1 MTSLYQIKQLETKLL
16 AIAAN
21 EQKPPKSGWLRT
33 IRETLGL
40 TLEQVGKRLGIGKM
54 AVQMTEMSEQHKTIK
69 LETLEKFA
77 DALDCHVYY
86 YLVPRASWSNQ
97 LEQSAEQLAKKL
109 VASSKLHMALENQAV
124 DDQKIIEEQIQLIKQ
139 ELLMGKLSKLWEHG
153 E

>member
-16 AIAAN
+16 AVAAN
-21 EQKPPKSGWLRT
+21 EQKFPKTGWLRT

-54 AVQMTEMSEQHKTIK
+54 AVQMTEMSEQNKTIK

-77 DALDCHVYY
+77 DALDCQVYY
-86 YLVPRASWSNQ
+86 YLVPKKSWSKQ
-97 LEQSAEQLAKKL
+97 LEQSAEQLARKL
-109 VASSKLHMALENQAV
+109 IASSKLHMALENQTV
-124 DDQKIIEEQIQLIKQ
+124 NDQTITEEQIKLIKQ
-139 ELLMGKLSKLWEHG
+139 ELLMGKLSKLWDYG